1 MSIETLTA
9 AVRNI
14 PDFPIKGIQFKD
26 ITTLFQSPSHL
37 KELSDILYERYKEK
51 GITKV
56 VGIESRGF
64 FLGPQLAVRLNA
76 GFVPIRKPG
85 KLPYKVIEEKYTKEY
100 GEDAIQIHEDSLTKE
115 DVVLIHDDLLATGGT
130 MVAAHKLVQKMEVKK
145 IYINFLIELEALR
158 GRSLFPDEVELDTI
172 LKFEI

>member
-1 MSIETLTA
+1 MSIERLTS

-14 PDFPIKGIQFKD
+14 SDFPIPGIQFKD
-26 ITTLFQSPSHL
+26 ITTLFQSPEHL
-37 KELSDILYERYKEK
+37 KKLSDTIYDLYKDR

-64 FLGPQLAVRLNA
+64 FMGPAVAIRLGA

-100 GEDAIQIHEDSLTKE
+100 GEDAIQIHEDALNE
-115 DVVLIHDDLLATGGT
+115 NDVVLLHDDLLATGGT
-130 MVAAHKLVQKMEVKK
+130 MVAAYNLVRKLGVKH
-145 IYINFLIELEALR
+145 IYINFLIELEELE
-158 GRSLFPDEVELDTI
+158 GRKHFPDGVELI
-172 LKFEI
+172 SIIKF